1 MDDLA
6 HPRERGVARQLG
18 PDRGLVAE
26 QKEAEVVAALE
37 RQSGAGDHYRRARIA
52 THRVDCDPRGAA
64 HRRVLP
70 FRPEPSYASDFRI
83 SRPL

>member
-1 MDDLA
+1 M
-6 HPRERGVARQLG
+6 ARQLA

-37 RQSGAGDHYRRARIA
+37 SQSGAGDHYRRARIA

-64 HRRVLP
+64 HRVLP
-70 FRPEPSYASDFRI
+70 FRPEPSYASVFRI